1 MAWNLGGNAKNA
13 GNQGGGVQ
21 NQGGNLDIA
30 EEIKQE
36 SKGNDKFK
44 KWREAKIIEN
54 EHIYFYK
61 IYF

>member
-1 MAWNLGGNAKNA
+1 MQKKE

-21 NQGGNLDIA
+21 NQGGNVDTA
-30 EEIKQE
+30 EEMKQE

-54 EHIYFYK
+54 EQICKNLVLHI
-61 IYF
+61 